1 MPDDSTQTNRRAMV
15 IAIDGPAASGK
26 SSVAR
31 ALAARYGIAYINSG
45 AMYRAVTWS
54 VLREGIDPNDEA
66 AVIAHLETVPIAYQT
81 RDGVAEF
88 TIGGR
93 DPGSELKSAQV
104 NEHVSVIASHS
115 AVRERLVAQQREFGE
130 SGRIVMEGRDIGSV
144 VFPDTPYKFYIT
156 ASEEI
161 RRQRREKEGFTDD
174 LAKRD
179 RLDSS
184 RKDSP
189 LVIDP
194 DAHVVDSSELTIDEV
209 VDEIVAR
216 IGAELGS

>member
-88 TIGGR
+88 TIGLFFACLFTFQLIPILITIVPALVRASVLILIHPSLQIEEGEGTTLR
-93 DPGSELKSAQV
+93 MTILQQV
-104 NEHVSVIASHS
+104 RKAFSRHRQA
-115 AVRERLVAQQREFGE
+115 FYPF
-130 SGRIVMEGRDIGSV
+130 
-144 VFPDTPYKFYIT
+144 FPP
-156 ASEEI
+156 
-161 RRQRREKEGFTDD
+161 R
-174 LAKRD
+174 
-179 RLDSS
+179 
-184 RKDSP
+184 
-189 LVIDP
+189 
-194 DAHVVDSSELTIDEV
+194 
-209 VDEIVAR
+209 
-216 IGAELGS
+216 